1 MPVIRKASSSSR
13 ASVKKSTTKPNIQS
27 VRQPS
32 LIREMNDTSFG
43 TLDSTKD
50 GLLVSFD
57 NTTNKFVL
65 VSSDDILSTSVDDL
79 DLPDNF
85 VDRLEEELEIPV
97 EELNG
102 GEF

>member
-1 MPVIRKASSSSR
+1 MPIIRKASSAPR
-13 ASVKKSTTKPNIQS
+13 ASIQKGETKPNIKS

-32 LIREMNDTSFG
+32 VIREMGDTSFG
-43 TLDSTKD
+43 TLDASKD

-57 NTTNKFVL
+57 NTTNKFIL
-65 VSSDDILSTSVDDL
+65 VSSDDILSTSVDDI

-85 VDRLEEELEIPV
+85 VDRLEEELEIEV

>member
-1 MPVIRKASSSSR
+1 MG
-13 ASVKKSTTKPNIQS
+13 
-27 VRQPS
+27 
-32 LIREMNDTSFG
+32 DTSFG
-43 TLDSTKD
+43 TLDASKD

-57 NTTNKFVL
+57 NTTNKFIL
-65 VSSDDILSTSVDDL
+65 VSSDDILSTSVDDI

-85 VDRLEEELEIPV
+85 VDRLEEELEIEV

>member
-1 MPVIRKASSSSR
+1 MPIIRKAASSAR
-13 ASVKKSTTKPNIQS
+13 ASVKKASIKPNIKS

-79 DLPDNF
+79 DLPDDF
-85 VDRLEEELEIPV
+85 VNRLEEELEIPV